1 MVKAIKA
8 TQAIFASHTK
18 DRNTTIARARKERD
32 AVKKY
37 RKLLTPLLNLIAP
50 APQADNHYVS
60 IDTTWEGKPKVLV
73 TMYQLESLKCNK
85 LMATLWALENW
96 EQVKE
101 TKTRDFPSAFNRDFR
116 YTYVND
122 VEVVVSA
129 YVSRDSETCK
139 RVVIGTEVVEKYA
152 MQCD

>member
-1 MVKAIKA
+1 MVKAIKT

-18 DRNTTIARARKERD
+18 DRNMTIARARKERD

-60 IDTTWEGKPKVLV
+60 IDITWEGKPKVLV

-96 EQVKE
+96 AEVKE

-129 YVSRDSETCK
+129 YVSRDSDTCK

>member
-1 MVKAIKA
+1 MVKAIKSV
-8 TQAIFASHTK
+8 QAMFTVHAK
-18 DRNTTIARARKERD
+18 DRATTIARARKERD

-60 IDTTWEGKPKVLV
+60 VDTTWENKPRVLV

-96 EQVKE
+96 AEVKT
-101 TKTRDFPSAFNRDFR
+101 TKTQDYPSAFNRDFR
-116 YTYVND
+116 YTFVND
-122 VEVVVSA
+122 VEVVVNA
-129 YVSRDSETCK
+129 YVGHDSATCK

-152 MQCD
+152 LQCD